1 MPEKPTDDQVREEQ
15 IRRIMERVE
24 AKLRKKLG
32 TGQQTVDDMEEVA
45 VDVGDAVKEVIV
57 DEVQKDCGSGYA
69 GSRSVCSCGARAKY
83 KRTQDRRVITC
94 AGIVTFERAYYYCA
108 SCRRGW
114 CPADFVLGLTAHGE
128 CSRRVRSLVA
138 RFSCYL
144 PFRLVA
150 EEMEAICGV
159 RLAPST
165 IERIAQEVGT
175 RVADDW
181 ARKERLVA
189 QRRALPSNRR
199 PSRLHATMD
208 GVIIHVGG
216 EWREA
221 KLACV
226 YQTSS
231 RGCQSGHV
239 THAAYLATLAR
250 SDRFGRLVRTL
261 AHHEGADRCANLA
274 VVADGGAWIWQET
287 GKYFAS
293 KVQILDFYHATENLW
308 KVARA
313 WFGEGSEQACQWMS
327 EQKKR
332 LLEDHVDQVIAE
344 LANWKPRRSDKQKIK
359 RNVLEYLRTHRHR
372 MAYKSLAADGWHIGS
387 GVIEAGCK
395 YVVKAR
401 MGGAGMRWKE
411 PGAEAMLHLCAAWRS
426 SGPTDFYKYAQ

>member
-1 MPEKPTDDQVREEQ
+1 MPEKPSDDEVREEQ

-24 AKLRKKLG
+24 ARLRKKLG
-32 TGQQTVDDMEEVA
+32 KGPQTVDDMEDVA
-45 VDVGDAVKEVIV
+45 LDVGDAVKEVIV
-57 DEVQKDCGSGYA
+57 DEMQKDCGSGYVGTRA
-69 GSRSVCSCGARAKY
+69 ICCCGDRAKY
-83 KRTQDRRVITC
+83 KRTQDRRTITL
-94 AGIVTFERAYYYCA
+94 AGVVVFERAYYYCA

-114 CPADFVLGLTAHGE
+114 CPADFALGLSAGGE
-128 CSRRVRSLVA
+128 CSRRVRALVA

-144 PFRLVA
+144 PFRSVA
-150 EEMEAICGV
+150 EELEVICGV

-165 IERIAQEVGT
+165 IERIAQEVGW
-175 RVADDW
+175 RIADDW
-181 ARKERLVA
+181 GRKERLVA
-189 QRRALPSNRR
+189 QRKAAPSDRR
-199 PSRLHATMD
+199 PSRLHAAMD
-208 GVIIHVGG
+208 GVKIHVGG

-226 YQTSS
+226 YQTSGE
-231 RGCQSGHV
+231 RGHV
-239 THAAYLATLAR
+239 THAAYLATLAK
-250 SDRFGRLVRTL
+250 SDRFGRLLRTL

-274 VVADGGAWIWQET
+274 VIADGGTWIWQET

-308 KVARA
+308 KAARA
-313 WFGEGSEQACQWMS
+313 WFGEGSEQAHQWMT

-344 LANWKPRRSDKQKIK
+344 VQSWRPRRSDKQRVR

-372 MAYKSLAADGWHIGS
+372 MAYKSLAAAGWHIGS
-387 GVIEAGCK
+387 GVIESGCK

-411 PGAEAMLHLCAAWRS
+411 TGGEAMLHLCAAWHS
-426 SGPTDFYKYAQ
+426 SGRTDFYKYAV